1 MLLSQLAAKRGQLLS
16 SDELD
21 NAVSVAQDKWAKRRR
36 IVKGDS
42 QLPSWM
48 AEARAEDLIR
58 SEGDPG
64 EEPEE
69 PGTSK
74 WKFAPPDAYDEDFM

>member
-1 MLLSQLAAKRGQLLS
+1 
-16 SDELD
+16 
-21 NAVSVAQDKWAKRRR
+21 
-36 IVKGDS
+36 
-42 QLPSWM
+42 M

-58 SEGDPG
+58 SKEDPG